1 MIFMHRTHYIN
12 EAKSSNG
19 EKVSVAGWVH
29 DVRDLGKL
37 KFVILRDRSG
47 LLQVTLKSGLV
58 PDEVLEKAELNKED
72 VVAFSGTLK
81 ENKIA
86 PDGVE
91 LIPDKLELL
100 NCVER
105 KLPVDPTSHVDSEL
119 DTRLDYR
126 YLDLRKDIIRTIFQ
140 VKSVCSNAFREKLL
154 ELGFTEI
161 HPSAISGAA
170 TEGGADVFPIQYF
183 ENKAYLVQ
191 SPQLYKQ
198 LAVIG
203 GFDRVFCTMSVFR
216 AEKHNTTS
224 HLNEATQMDIEMGFA
239 DHTDAMDMYE
249 KVMLHI
255 LSKVDETM
263 GEEIRKLSPDF
274 SAPKSI
280 PRHTYTELI
289 DKLKGNGY
297 AIEWGEDFSREAEKK
312 IYEILGEDI
321 YVIYDWP
328 TEIRAFYSMPDHDN
342 PKICH
347 AYDLMY
353 KGLEISSGAKRIHVP
368 SILEEQL
375 KARGLDVTDFEFY
388 LNAFR
393 MGAPPHAGWSIGL
406 ERLVMK
412 ICNLENIREAML
424 FPRDRT
430 RLHP

>member
-1 MIFMHRTHYIN
+1 MYRTHYIK
-12 EAKSSNG
+12 EAKKQKQEQVG
-19 EKVSVAGWVH
+19 IAGWVH

-37 KFVILRDRSG
+37 KFVIVRDRTG
-47 LLQVTLKSGLV
+47 LLQVTMKKGLV
-58 PDEVLEKAELNKED
+58 PDEVLEKCIVNKED
-72 VVAFSGTLK
+72 VVSFVGSLK

-91 LIPDKLELL
+91 LIPERFELL
-100 NCVER
+100 NSVER

-126 YLDLRKDIIRTIFQ
+126 YLDLRKKEIDTIFRA
-140 VKSVCSNAFREKLL
+140 KSVAANAFREKLVG
-154 ELGFTEI
+154 LGFIEI
-161 HPSAISGAA
+161 HPSAITGAA

-183 ENKAYLVQ
+183 ENRAYLVQ

-203 GFDRVFCTMSVFR
+203 GFDKVFMTMPVFR
-216 AEKHNTTS
+216 AEKHNTTT

-239 DHTDAMDMYE
+239 DHNDAMDLYD
-249 KVMLHI
+249 KVILHV
-255 LSKVDETM
+255 LARLKEEM
-263 GEEIRKLSPDF
+263 GEDLMALSPDF
-274 SAPKSI
+274 SVPESI
-280 PRHTYTELI
+280 PRYTYSELI
-289 DKLKGNGY
+289 EKLKDNGIQ
-297 AIEWGEDFSREAEKK
+297 IEWGEDFSRETEKK
-312 IYEILGEDI
+312 LYEILGDEI
-321 YVIYDWP
+321 YIIYDWP
-328 TEIRAFYSMPDHDN
+328 TEIRAFYSMPDSER
-342 PKICH
+342 PEICH

-353 KGLEISSGAKRIHVP
+353 RGLEISSGAKRIHLP

-375 KARGLDVTDFEFY
+375 KKRGLDLNDFEFY

-412 ICNLENIREAML
+412 ACNLENIREAML